1 MTKFYTV
8 ADTEISHV
16 DGINIVK
23 ELVETLK
30 QMQNSL
36 MIIGQRFPQTG
47 SCVGQCS
54 QVESL
59 AILSP
64 LPCHDDILPPSSG
77 RCSSMPVCSSLRR
90 HGHVDQPLCLTYPFQ
105 LFILNIQCIIIIID
119 MYES

>member
-8 ADTEISHV
+8 ADTEISHA

-30 QMQNSL
+30 QIMQNSL
-36 MIIGQRFPQTG
+36 MITDQSFKTG

-90 HGHVDQPLCLTYPFQ
+90 HSHVDQPLCQSL
-105 LFILNIQCIIIIID
+105 
-119 MYES
+119 